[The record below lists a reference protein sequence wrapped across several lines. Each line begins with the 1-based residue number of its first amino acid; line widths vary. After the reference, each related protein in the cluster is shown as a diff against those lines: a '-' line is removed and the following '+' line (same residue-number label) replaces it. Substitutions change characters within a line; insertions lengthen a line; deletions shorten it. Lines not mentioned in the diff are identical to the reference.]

1 MDYSIPSGYSFQ
13 CKSSPEADFAA
24 SIISFLV
31 DEAFEIISGWII
43 SSREEIVYAGSVLAG
58 VALVAVIVGKVAT
71 ALFFSMCANCL
82 LGLSAW
88 AFRTRDEKN
97 SRDLGLENGKLLK
110 SLEEANQNLGVLKI
124 SLAELQQKNQGN
136 EQVIQKLSEQIEELE
151 KTKMKL
157 TEEMA
162 LLNENNRKLE
172 GHLQDLLQ
180 IENDLTLMALNRMN
194 P

>member
-58 VALVAVIVGKVAT
+58 VAAVAVIVSKVAT
-71 ALFFSMCANCL
+71 ALFFSMCATCL

-110 SLEEANQNLGVLKI
+110 SLEEATQNLEVLKV
-124 SLAELQQKNQGN
+124 SLAELQKKNQGN
-136 EQVIQKLSEQIEELE
+136 EQVIQELSGQIEELE
-151 KTKMKL
+151 KTKMEL
-157 TEEMA
+157 TQEIA

-172 GHLQDLLQ
+172 RNLQDLLQ
-180 IENDLTLMALNRMN
+180 IEDDLTSIALNRIH